1 MNMLALAVTDAQKSS
16 IAEQFTEQN
25 HCILRVGVK
34 QVTQTPQSAMMK
46 VQQTLFRYGV
56 VPVASL
62 AGAAPGPVP
71 RTDPP
76 STTGQEEQPAKHKG
90 TSKTRANGN
99 PTGPQCQTPVSGG
112 KEGRS
117 KRKRKQ
123 ETLNILQYNACGIGP
138 KKFELAHILDK
149 HKIHVAL
156 IQETDLGKNDSTF
169 ISNYTATNCSCQTCR
184 GTTTYIRND
193 VTGQTENLDLNPTCM
208 QLSTIWHSN
217 EKFSI
222 FNVYNPPVKEIRL
235 PSSVIDSCILKKTV
249 LAGDFNGHSPLW
261 GYRDLNKT
269 GKAVEDLCS
278 STNLCLVQDSTTQPT
293 LQHKY
298 HKTLHRP
305 DLTLVSSD
313 ISSKYQY
320 EVIDGIGD
328 SDHRPM
334 ITRIS
339 SPNKKVSKRQ
349 TRWNFQRASWDIY
362 QETSN
367 KLLREVDM
375 TSDNTEEIYEAI
387 SSSILKAA
395 SLSIPKG
402 CRQKYKPFWNDE
414 LETAVNAR
422 EKARNRKEQNPSI
435 PNRIA
440 YNRATAQVKRLINTS
455 KRDNFRSTCSN
466 LDLAQEGHKAWT
478 LVQNLSG
485 DQRRTNPQ
493 PLKSDGQLLVEDQ
506 KRANE
511 HNKFFASISR
521 ADKLSANDKRLIE
534 ELKAEESTPGPNIKT
549 FEEELTMTE
558 FNKALKKLKA
568 RKSPGPDK
576 IHNEMLRHLGIP
588 GKKVLLSFI
597 NKTWNEGT
605 LPDSWKIATIKPILK
620 KGKPADD
627 LKSYRPIS
635 LSSCFGKLAERMI
648 NQRLYWYLESNKI
661 LNVAQ
666 AGFRNGHRCEDQL
679 FRLSQ
684 KIIDGFHDK
693 KSTTAV
699 FVDLQQAYDRVWRKG
714 LLLKMQKLGVKGRL
728 YNWIKN
734 FLTNRI
740 IQTKVNDALSSK
752 KMLEEGLPQGSSLSC
767 TLFLIFIN
775 DLPDILKSEK
785 ALYADD
791 LVLWNTHTVAGIS
804 AMYLNADL
812 KRLETYC
819 QRWKLKLNQTKT
831 VYTVFSNSSRVADR
845 NLPLRYEGQQL
856 SKEKNPVYLGVT
868 LDPRMTLQK
877 HMRNV
882 KDKATRRLNIVKRL
896 AGTTWGADKSTL
908 RQLYLGYVRSS
919 MEYNLAL
926 QIVSSETNRD
936 TLDRVESNA
945 LHFIAGAMRSTPT
958 AACHIHTN
966 VQPLRLRREA
976 AVLEM
981 VERYRREDDDQP
993 NAQIVKGWKENTRIK
1008 KNSILKAEKQL
1019 QEKHHL
1025 PANREIVDF
1034 KERNLPPGDFFYEPT
1049 VNLELKESVSKKTT
1063 DPLELHLTGVRTIL
1077 DYPDDHIH
1085 VYTDGS
1091 AFKGTINAGLGV
1103 RIEYPEGSLEEIS
1116 FPCGNLCSNFDA
1128 EAYAIKA
1135 AIESITGTF
1144 HMHPSLSTD
1153 VVVFSD
1159 SKSVLQCLKNESLS
1173 SRTIKDLILTLTKFS
1188 DEFNKDITFQ
1198 WIPSHC
1204 NIEGNEAADKLA
1216 KEGSTMEQPETAVP
1230 QSTCKQIIKSNIQI
1244 EWMCNWAQDKHG
1256 RTLFPYMP
1264 KPDKKDPLNQLNRK
1278 QQTIIFRL
1286 RTQHVPLNA
1295 HLNRFNPM
1303 HEPHCPLCD
1312 HAYETVEH
1320 FLFDCP
1326 KLKDIRESLLP
1337 PKPDIENTLFGNADQ
1352 LGMTSEYFVI
1362 ANKRRANA
1370 HI

>member
-1 MNMLALAVTDAQKSS
+1 
-16 IAEQFTEQN
+16 
-25 HCILRVGVK
+25 
-34 QVTQTPQSAMMK
+34 MK

-99 PTGPQCQTPVSGG
+99 PAGPQCQTPVSGG
-112 KEGRS
+112 KEGMLKG
-117 KRKRKQ
+117 KRKPQ
-123 ETLNILQYNACGIGP
+123 TLNILQFNAGGIGP
-138 KKFELAHILDK
+138 KKFELAHILNK

-156 IQETDLGKNDSTF
+156 IQETDIGKEDSTY
-169 ISNYTATNCSCQTCR
+169 ISNYTATDCRCQSCQ

-193 VTGQTENLDLNPTCM
+193 VTGFTENLDLSPTCI
-208 QLSTIWHSN
+208 QHSTIWHSN
-217 EKFSI
+217 EKYSI
-222 FNVYNPPVKEIRL
+222 FNVYNPPTKEIRL
-235 PSSVIDSCILKKTV
+235 PLSVIESCVMKKTV
-249 LAGDFNGHSPLW
+249 LAGDFNGHSPQW
-261 GYRDLNKT
+261 GYKDLDKT
-269 GKAVEDLCS
+269 GKVVEDLCS
-278 STNLCLVQDSTTQPT
+278 STNLCLVQDATTQPT
-293 LQHKY
+293 LQHKV

-305 DLTLVSSD
+305 DLTLVTGD
-313 ISSKYQY
+313 LLNKYDY

-334 ITRIS
+334 ITKIS
-339 SPNKKVSKRQ
+339 LPHKKISKRQ
-349 TRWNFQRASWDIY
+349 TRWNFQKASWEIY
-362 QETSN
+362 KETSN
-367 KLLREVDM
+367 KLLSEIDM
-375 TSDNTEEIYEAI
+375 TADDSGKIYEAI

-395 SLSIPKG
+395 SISIPKG
-402 CRQKYKPFWNDE
+402 CRQKFKPFWNDE

-422 EKARNRKEQNPSI
+422 EKARCRKEKNPSI

-440 YNRATAQVKRLINTS
+440 YNRATAQVKRLINSS

-466 LDLAQEGHKAWT
+466 LDLAQDGHKAWS

-485 DQRRTNPQ
+485 DQRKTNPR
-493 PLKSDGQLLVEDQ
+493 PLKSDGELLIEDQ

-521 ADKLSANDKRLIE
+521 ADKLDAKDERLIK
-534 ELKAEESTPGPNIKT
+534 ELKAKESAPGPNIKD
-549 FEEELTMTE
+549 FEEELTLTE
-558 FNKALKKLKA
+558 LNKALKKLKP

-576 IHNEMLRHLGIP
+576 IHNEMLTHLGLP
-588 GKKVLLSFI
+588 GKKVILSFI
-597 NKTWNEGT
+597 NRTWNQGI

-635 LSSCFGKLAERMI
+635 LSSCLGKLAERII
-648 NQRLYWYLESNKI
+648 NGRLYWYLETNKF

-684 KIIDGFHDK
+684 KVIDGFHDK

-714 LLLKMQKLGVKGRL
+714 LLFKMQTLGIKGKL

-734 FLTNRI
+734 FLTDRI
-740 IQTKVNDALSSK
+740 IQTKVNDALSAK
-752 KMLEEGLPQGSSLSC
+752 KILEEGLPQGSSLSC

-819 QRWKLKLNQTKT
+819 HRWKLKLNQTKT

-845 NLPLRYEGQQL
+845 SLPLKYEGQQL
-856 SKEKNPVYLGVT
+856 SKEQNPVYLGVT
-868 LDPRMTLQK
+868 LDQRMTLQK
-877 HMRNV
+877 HMTNV
-882 KDKATRRLNIVKRL
+882 KEKASRRLNIVKRL
-896 AGTTWGADKSTL
+896 ASTTWGADKNTL

-926 QIVSSETNRD
+926 QIVSSKTNRD
-936 TLDRVESNA
+936 ALDKVESNA
-945 LHFIAGAMRSTPT
+945 LHFIAGAMKSTST

-966 VQPLRLRREA
+966 VQPLGLRREA

-981 VERYRREDDDQP
+981 VERYRREDDDHP
-993 NAQIVKGWKENTRIK
+993 NAQIVKQWKENTRIK
-1008 KNSILKAEKQL
+1008 KSSILKVEKSL
-1019 QEKHHL
+1019 QENHHL
-1025 PANREIVDF
+1025 PSNREKEDF
-1034 KERNLPPGDFFYEPT
+1034 KKRNLPPGDFFYEPT
-1049 VNLELKESVSKKTT
+1049 INLELKESLSKKDS
-1063 DPLELHLTGVRTIL
+1063 DPVKLHLTGMQTIL
-1077 DYPDDHIH
+1077 DYPDDCIH

-1103 RIEYPEGSLEEIS
+1103 RVEYPGGSLEEIAL
-1116 FPCGNLCSNFDA
+1116 PCGNLCSNFDA
-1128 EAYAIKA
+1128 EAHAIKA

-1144 HMHPSLSTD
+1144 HMHPTQEAD
-1153 VVVFSD
+1153 IVVFSD
-1159 SKSVLQCLKNESLS
+1159 SKSVLQCIKNVSLPS
-1173 SRTIKDLILTLTKFS
+1173 KAIKDLMSTLTKFS
-1188 DEFNKDITFQ
+1188 NEFKREITLQ

-1204 NIEGNEAADKLA
+1204 NIGGNEAADKLA
-1216 KEGSTMEQPETAVP
+1216 KEGSSMEQPENPVP
-1230 QSTCKQIIKSNIQI
+1230 QNTCKQIIKSNIQI
-1244 EWMCNWAQDKHG
+1244 QWMSDWAQDKTG
-1256 RTLFPYMP
+1256 RKLFPYMP
-1264 KPDKKDPLNQLNRK
+1264 KPNKKDNLNQLNRK
-1278 QQTIIFRL
+1278 QQAIIFRL

-1303 HEPHCPLCD
+1303 HEPLCPLCD

-1320 FLFDCP
+1320 FLFDCQ
-1326 KLKDIRESLLP
+1326 KLQDLRENFLP
-1337 PKPDIENTLFGNADQ
+1337 PKPDIENTLYGSVDQ
-1352 LGMTSEYFVI
+1352 LGMTSEFFI
-1362 ANKRRANA
+1362 MANRRRADA
-1370 HI
+1370 RTQAG